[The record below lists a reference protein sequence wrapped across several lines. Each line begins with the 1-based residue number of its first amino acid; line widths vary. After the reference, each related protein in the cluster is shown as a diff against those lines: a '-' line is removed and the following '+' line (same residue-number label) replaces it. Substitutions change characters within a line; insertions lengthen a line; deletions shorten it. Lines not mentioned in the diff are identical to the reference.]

1 MPVKSLMA
9 GVALAVAVAT
19 GSAHATTVTIPDP
32 SPDPYIFFGSGD
44 QSVTYGGVTFSQS
57 ATLGNGNFFNIGSG
71 FSGSP
76 AVLSSQEQSTGVANI
91 LVTLP
96 APVTFFSLHYGT
108 FNGSDVDFTLSS
120 GLAFIQSSTGSGY
133 AVPDFFSKSES
144 TPFTSVLLTSTDFVL
159 NLNDVSFGGSVGATP
174 LPSTWTMLI
183 AGFAGVGFMA
193 YRRTKRDAVAL
204 AAV

>member
-1 MPVKSLMA
+1 MRAKSLMA
-9 GVALAVAVAT
+9 SVALAMAVAT

-32 SPDPYIFFGSGD
+32 SPDPFIFFGSGD
-44 QSVTYGGVTFSQS
+44 ASVTYGGVTFSQS
-57 ATLGNGNFFNIGSG
+57 ATLSDGNFFNIGPG

-108 FNGSDVDFTLSS
+108 FGGSDVNFTLSS
-120 GLAFIQSSTGSGY
+120 GPVFTQASTGSGY

-144 TPFTSVLLTSTDFVL
+144 TPFTSVLLTSIDGVL
-159 NLNDVSFGGSVGATP
+159 NLNNVSFGSVGATP

-183 AGFAGVGFMA
+183 VGFAGVGFMA
-193 YRRTKRDAVAL
+193 YRGTKRDAVAV
-204 AAV
+204 AVA